1 MSSSPALISPL
12 KIKQTSL
19 ISEYR
24 IHIDTSD
31 QTDMKAL
38 INFVCVCV
46 CVCVCVQ
53 LINGHLINSLNEYFY
68 VLIVYTSKYGS
79 IYSAINF
86 SCYSFI
92 NI

>member
-46 CVCVCVQ
+46 CAA
-53 LINGHLINSLNEYFY
+53 NKWTLNQ
-68 VLIVYTSKYGS
+68 
-79 IYSAINF
+79 
-86 SCYSFI
+86 
-92 NI
+92 